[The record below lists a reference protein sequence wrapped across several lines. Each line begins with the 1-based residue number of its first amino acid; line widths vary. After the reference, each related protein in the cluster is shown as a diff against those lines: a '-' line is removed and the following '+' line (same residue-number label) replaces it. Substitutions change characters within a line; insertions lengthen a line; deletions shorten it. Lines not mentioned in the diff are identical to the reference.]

1 MLQLPKLRPG
11 FDEETMNYRKFG
23 KTGLEVSEVI
33 FGGGA
38 VGGILI
44 NADDETRRTAIRM
57 ALDGGVNWI
66 DTAASYGRG
75 KSEEALGWLL
85 NELPADGRPYVSTKT
100 AFDRE
105 AGDFAK
111 QAEVA
116 ITASLERLQADRID
130 LYQVHNRLAADP
142 GMVPSS
148 VTPDDMLRK
157 DGVADA
163 MRSLVDRGLTR
174 HIGFTCTGEAESMH
188 EVMGSGRFESAQ
200 VYYNLLNPSAGRDMP
215 PNWSAYDQQNIIG
228 AAAEHGV
235 AVMVIRVLAAGII
248 ATDRRTGREGG
259 VILHGDVAAD
269 EARMRAVLPLL
280 TPESGQ
286 RSQVAI
292 RYALRNPGVSG
303 VVVGLA
309 ELEHLR
315 LAVEAAETGQLPDA
329 LLEKLDELADSDFG
343 RT

>member
-1 MLQLPKLRPG
+1 MK
-11 FDEETMNYRKFG
+11 YRKFG

-33 FGGGA
+33 FGAGA
-38 VGGILI
+38 VGGLLI
-44 NADDETRRTAIRM
+44 NADDDTRRAAIRI

-66 DTAASYGRG
+66 DTAASYGNG

-85 NELPADGRPYVSTKT
+85 SELPAARRPHVSTKT
-100 AFDRE
+100 AFDRA
-105 AGDFAK
+105 AGDFAG
-111 QAEVA
+111 QAEAA
-116 ITASLERLQADRID
+116 ITASLKRLQADSVD
-130 LYQVHNRLAADP
+130 LYQVHNRIAASP
-142 GMVPSS
+142 GDVPNAL
-148 VTPDDMLRK
+148 TPDDFLRK

-174 HIGFTCTGEAESMH
+174 HIGFTCTGEADAMR
-188 EVMGSGRFESAQ
+188 EVMRSGRFESAQ

-215 PNWSAYDQQNIIG
+215 PNWSAYDQENIIG
-228 AAAEHGV
+228 AAEEGGV

-259 VILHGDVAAD
+259 VVLNGDVASD

-280 TPESGQ
+280 SPSLGQ
-286 RSQVAI
+286 RSQVAV

-315 LAVEAAETGQLPDA
+315 LAIEAAAMGPLPAA
-329 LLEKLDELADSDFG
+329 LLERLDALADSDFG
-343 RT
+343 LS

>member
-1 MLQLPKLRPG
+1 
-11 FDEETMNYRKFG
+11 MNYRKFG
-23 KTGLEVSEVI
+23 ETGLEVSEVI
-33 FGGGA
+33 FGAGA
-38 VGGILI
+38 VGGLLI
-44 NADDETRRTAIRM
+44 NADDDTRRAAIRI

-66 DTAASYGRG
+66 DTAASYGNG

-85 NELPADGRPYVSTKT
+85 SELPAASRPHVSTKT
-100 AFDRE
+100 AFDRA
-105 AGDFAK
+105 AGDFAG
-111 QAEVA
+111 QAEAA
-116 ITASLERLQADRID
+116 ITASLKRLQADSVD
-130 LYQVHNRLAADP
+130 LYQVHNRIAASP
-142 GMVPSS
+142 GDVPNAL
-148 VTPDDMLRK
+148 TPDDFLRK

-174 HIGFTCTGEAESMH
+174 HIGFTCTGEADAMH
-188 EVMGSGRFESAQ
+188 EVMRSGRFESAQ

-215 PNWSAYDQQNIIG
+215 PDWSAYDQENIIG
-228 AAAEHGV
+228 AAEDNGV

-259 VILHGDVAAD
+259 VVLNGDVASD

-280 TPESGQ
+280 SPSLGQ
-286 RSQVAI
+286 RSQVAV

-315 LAVEAAETGQLPDA
+315 LAIEAAEMGPLPAA
-329 LLEKLDELADSDFG
+329 LLERLDALADSDFG
-343 RT
+343 LS